1 MTSTPFTA
9 AQREIIDNLGSAASD
24 RPAFDDDLRDRL
36 RDDLQERLGPFASE
50 YSTDDP
56 LRINKHNL
64 AMVHGCEARF
74 VHEADTDDFDWTVPI
89 AIGSVAHKAIELS
102 VHWRAN
108 SPPLD
113 LVDEAMARISG
124 EDYSLGNW
132 MRELPESDRAQ
143 LRSEVND
150 RVSAFLECWPPLK
163 PQWRPVTESRVRAE
177 FLGGRIVASG
187 KVDLSLG
194 QPRGQTAG
202 KVIVDLK
209 TGQRRANH
217 IDDLRFY
224 ALLETLKI
232 GTPPRL
238 GATYYL
244 DQGRYVPE
252 TITEDVLY
260 AAMERL
266 VAGVEL
272 MVELLIDRRDTS
284 RRPSLACRWCPLLDD
299 CVTGQTF
306 LRHDDGEGP

>member
-9 AQREIIDNLGSAASD
+9 AQREIIDNLGSSASE
-24 RPAFDDDLRDRL
+24 RPTFDDDLRDRL
-36 RDDLQERLGPFASE
+36 RNDLQERLGPFAGSYTPE
-50 YSTDDP
+50 DP
-56 LRINKHNL
+56 LRVNKHNL

-108 SPPLD
+108 SPALD
-113 LVDEAMARISG
+113 LVDEAMARIGG
-124 EDYSLGNW
+124 EDYSLGQW
-132 MRELPESDRAQ
+132 MRELPESERAQ
-143 LRSEVND
+143 LRSDVND
-150 RVSAFLECWPPLK
+150 RVAAFLECWPPLK
-163 PQWRPVTESRVRAE
+163 KEWRPVTESRVRSE

-194 QPRGQTAG
+194 QARGQTAG
-202 KVIVDLK
+202 KVIIDLK
-209 TGQRRANH
+209 TGQRRVNH

-252 TITEDVLY
+252 VVTEDVLY

-272 MVELLIDRRDTS
+272 MVELLDDRRETT
-284 RRPSLACRWCPLLDD
+284 RRPSIACRWCPLLDS
-299 CVTGQTF
+299 CQTGQDH
-306 LRHDDGEGP
+306 LYLDDGEGP